1 MRAESENPFLNSRR
15 TWNSHVG
22 GVVSALRVW
31 QLIALISLLITLA
44 SVGGI
49 IYIGSKSKFI
59 PYVVEVDKLGK
70 AMAVAPVKPM
80 NSVDP
85 QIIKAALASFIN
97 NSRLVTPD
105 SFMQGKAIRH
115 VYTMLA
121 EGDPATN
128 QMSEWLRKDDPFER
142 AQDEIVEIT
151 ITSVLPETDQ
161 TWQVNW
167 QEVVRDRQGSLVGS
181 PINMTALISIYQK
194 NDGLVSEEEELLSNP
209 LGIYVKTFSWSKEI

>member
-1 MRAESENPFLNSRR
+1 MNENPFLNSRR
-15 TWNSHVG
+15 AWNSHVG

-31 QLIALISLLITLA
+31 QLIALLSLLIALG

-70 AMAVAPVKPM
+70 ALAVAPVKQLD
-80 NSVDP
+80 SLDP
-85 QIIKAALASFIN
+85 QIIKSALASFIN
-97 NSRLVTPD
+97 SSRLVTPD

-142 AQDEIVEIT
+142 AEKEIVEVT
-151 ITSVLPETDQ
+151 IISVLPETDE

-167 QEVVRDRQGSLVGS
+167 QEVIRDRQGALQGS
-181 PINMTALISIYQK
+181 PINMTALVTIYQK
-194 NDGLVSEEEELLSNP
+194 NQGLVSEEEELLSNP
-209 LGIYVKTFSWSKEI
+209 LGIYIKNFSWSKEI